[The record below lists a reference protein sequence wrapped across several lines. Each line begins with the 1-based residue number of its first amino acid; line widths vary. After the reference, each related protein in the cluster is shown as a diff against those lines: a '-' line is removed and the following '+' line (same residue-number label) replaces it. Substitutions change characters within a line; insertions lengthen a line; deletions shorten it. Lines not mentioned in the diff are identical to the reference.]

1 MKITRKYLKK
11 IIKEAI
17 RDEMGWASDRQN
29 QKAVLKRGRKS
40 YPKETVIS
48 RLNKLAKQQIY
59 QGDRVSFGEHAA
71 EVSDT
76 GKGIEITPENPES
89 VKALV
94 NMFKS
99 ARLSASIVGD
109 SILIG
114 YSSAT

>member
-17 RDEMGWASDRQN
+17 RDEMGRADDRQ
-29 QKAVLKRGRKS
+29 S
-40 YPKETVIS
+40 YRQETVIS
-48 RLNKLAKQQIY
+48 RLNRLAKQQIR

-114 YSSAT
+114 YSLAT